1 MPLRKIAQYFRHNNA
16 ATKNINQPKHLFKKG
31 ARLFKS
37 KKRVSLRRYWTSRY
51 LLTLCIG
58 LAVVAIVSAL
68 WIRYT
73 TLENRL
79 SMMSFMAENMV
90 DRIVASDKQ
99 GYGQG
104 PPDLFNKRE
113 MKTQLEISP
122 YTYIVDSEG
131 KIVSSDRPTGPM
143 EQRLH
148 PSIMES
154 DETVLELTM
163 ADQKF
168 YVVKSP
174 IELDDS
180 VIGWVVMVDS
190 KDNLTHVDQEYTQL
204 AIMIVSLALLGWGAI
219 NVLSTRLSKPI
230 RDVAQAAKLVAEG
243 NYQVDLS
250 NDQAREKEVYDLI
263 QSFKEMTLK
272 LERLESLR
280 TELLAGV
287 THELK
292 TPVTSISGLLQAMK
306 DGVVTGEDAK
316 KFLNISLNETEK
328 MKTMVEDLLAF
339 NQFATNAVQVDK
351 KLHDINDV
359 VEAAAYG
366 WQITQKEG
374 DIDVVLSLLPNSVE
388 INIDPI
394 RFQQITTN
402 LLNNAKQAMENKGEI
417 HVTLT
422 DVEDHIFIDVS
433 DTGSGIP
440 EAEQPFIFER
450 FFRGEKKKY
459 KIRGL
464 GLGLSLS
471 KMIAQTLGGD
481 LVLLDSSPAGT
492 TFRIILPIEK
502 NI

>member
-180 VIGWVVMVDS
+180 VIGWVVMVES

-328 MKTMVEDLLAF
+328 
-339 NQFATNAVQVDK
+339 
-351 KLHDINDV
+351 
-359 VEAAAYG
+359 
-366 WQITQKEG
+366 
-374 DIDVVLSLLPNSVE
+374 
-388 INIDPI
+388 
-394 RFQQITTN
+394 
-402 LLNNAKQAMENKGEI
+402 
-417 HVTLT
+417 
-422 DVEDHIFIDVS
+422 
-433 DTGSGIP
+433 
-440 EAEQPFIFER
+440 
-450 FFRGEKKKY
+450 
-459 KIRGL
+459 
-464 GLGLSLS
+464 
-471 KMIAQTLGGD
+471 
-481 LVLLDSSPAGT
+481 
-492 TFRIILPIEK
+492 
-502 NI
+502 